1 MEISFSNQ
9 LRISSNQVRIFPQL
23 LFVGDSTIRGMMH
36 YLIEKLNGSLNL
48 YEKTHSLRIYSNLN
62 AASTLF
68 GFSYY
73 PRFWIYSDM
82 PSLTS
87 TVLKLRNQI
96 ELDNKLDD
104 RFESRL
110 DNKFD
115 NTLDNKLDDKVD
127 KVDNKVDNL
136 YSNPGGELDDGRETV
151 IVVGGV
157 HWMSTKHITKLH
169 KLTQSFPNTRLILKS
184 LGKRLAIFVFEFLL
198 TSSLSFFVK
207 FLCKVLSLSFFVKFL
222 VITLL
227 DPLTALTTN
236 SSPIE
241 NDVVND
247 NLFKKSQP

>member
-1 MEISFSNQ
+1 MNVLF
-9 LRISSNQVRIFPQL
+9 RQL

-36 YLIEKLNGSLNL
+36 HLIEKLNGSLNL

-62 AASTLF
+62 GASTLF

-73 PRFWIYSDM
+73 PRFWVYSDM

-104 RFESRL
+104 KFE
-110 DNKFD
+110 NK
-115 NTLDNKLDDKVD
+115 LDNKL
-127 KVDNKVDNL
+127 DNKVDNL
-136 YSNPGGELDDGRETV
+136 YSNPGGEDGRETV

-184 LGKRLAIFVFEFLL
+184 LGKRFGFRFFRVLKIFRLLVKTHVIVALLA
-198 TSSLSFFVK
+198 SS
-207 FLCKVLSLSFFVKFL
+207 
-222 VITLL
+222 
-227 DPLTALTTN
+227 
-236 SSPIE
+236 SS
-241 NDVVND
+241 VVAN
-247 NLFKKSQP
+247 